1 MGAALD
7 HANQDGRAGRPR
19 VLMSAFACE
28 PGRGSE
34 QEVGWRWAMEM
45 SRWFDVTV
53 LTQTRNRPGIEREL
67 QRGLPPDR
75 TLRFE
80 YFQLAA
86 PVYRLKSRFDPLTW
100 PYYAWW
106 QWAAR
111 RVAARLHADNPFDL
125 AHHVTFV
132 SFRVPVWLKALG
144 IPVVFGPVGGAD
156 PAPFHLLG
164 RGFGP
169 VIWCKEVAR
178 NALTG
183 LGVGMMRLAPP
194 VHGMR
199 GRCLAATPAMARLFD
214 RAGLPNEVFP
224 AVGIDPDPPRDLPQ
238 AAAGAP
244 RFLFVGRFH
253 PLKGGHLLLEAFAR
267 AGIAGARL
275 TLVGSGG
282 DERRLRRLAAR
293 LGIAD
298 RLVWT
303 GQRPRAELAACYRE
317 HDVLVAPSLY
327 ESGGLVA
334 LEAMAQGLPAIV
346 LEVGGHSISVATGC
360 GIKVPPAGGIDQVID
375 GLAEAMRQYAATP
388 ERIAAD
394 GKRARERVAAEYD
407 WSRKGLRMREI
418 YHQLLRAKVAAD

>member
-1 MGAALD
+1 MNIPLD
-7 HANQDGRAGRPR
+7 DAPQAGRDARPR
-19 VLMSAFACE
+19 VLLSAFACE

-34 QEVGWRWAMEM
+34 QEVGWRWALEM

-67 QRGLPPDR
+67 GKGLPADR

-111 RVAARLHADNPFDL
+111 RVAARLHAEHAFAL

-132 SFRVPVWLKALG
+132 SFRVPVWLKTLG

-156 PAPFHLLG
+156 RAPFNLLG

-169 VIWCKEVAR
+169 GIWCKEVAR
-178 NALTG
+178 NALTSMG
-183 LGVGMMRLAPP
+183 AGMLRLAPP
-194 VHGMR
+194 LSRKR
-199 GRCLAATPAMARLFD
+199 GRCLAATPAMARIFD
-214 RAGLPNEVFP
+214 RTGLPNEVFP
-224 AVGIDPDPPRDLPQ
+224 AIGIDPGPPRDYRSPSD
-238 AAAGAP
+238 GAP

-253 PLKGGHLLLEAFAR
+253 PLKGAHLLLEAFAR
-267 AGIAGARL
+267 AAISGATL
-275 TLVGSGG
+275 TLVGSGA
-282 DERRLRRLAAR
+282 EEARLRGLASR

-298 RLVWT
+298 RLAWT
-303 GQRPRAELAACYRE
+303 GKLPRADLAAHYRQ

-327 ESGGLVA
+327 ESGGMVA
-334 LEAMAQGLPAIV
+334 LEAMAHGLPAIV
-346 LEVGGHSISVATGC
+346 LDVGGHSLSVAEGC
-360 GIKVPPAGGIDQVID
+360 GIRVPPQGSIDGVID
-375 GLAEAMRQYAATP
+375 RLAAAMREYAAAP
-388 ERIAAD
+388 ERIPAD
-394 GKRARERVAAEYD
+394 GRRARERVAAEYD
-407 WSRKGLRMREI
+407 WTRKGLRMKGI
-418 YHQLLRAKVAAD
+418 YQRLLHGAGAVA